1 MGKNY
6 YPQVILEEC
15 KYAIKEKENHNYFT
29 YDVEISS
36 DSDEEIFEK
45 IQTKKYS
52 SEEDSSQE
60 DSDEKIKF
68 FLHT

>member
-15 KYAIKEKENHNYFT
+15 KYAIKEKKNHNYFT

>member
-1 MGKNY
+1 M
-6 YPQVILEEC
+6 ILEEC
-15 KYAIKEKENHNYFT
+15 KYAIKEKKNHNYFT

>member
-1 MGKNY
+1 MLLKKKKN
-6 YPQVILEEC
+6 
-15 KYAIKEKENHNYFT
+15 NYFT